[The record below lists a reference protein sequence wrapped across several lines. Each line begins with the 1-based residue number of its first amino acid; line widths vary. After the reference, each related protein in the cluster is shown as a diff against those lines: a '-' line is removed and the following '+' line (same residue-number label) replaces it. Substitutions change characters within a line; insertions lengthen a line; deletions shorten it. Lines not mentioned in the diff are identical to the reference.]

1 MPAASLE
8 VSKTLQYDVLGP
20 PSAAVSISKTLNY
33 DVLKPIASA
42 VNVSKF
48 IQYVV
53 VSSGAGTL
61 CVADLYFSPSGQF
74 FDLTDPNNRGVFHS
88 PTGGANWLGGQA
100 SIPLSAPAPIWLSAQ
115 GGYPADLATN
125 YGNAGPFTLYNALTF
140 CGGGNPPLGNQPY
153 SQNKLIFFNGR
164 HWWTGNQE
172 SNLTYIGAQEV
183 NADFNM
189 YGTDGKSVFPICQNT
204 AANLTKTVVSKLWTD
219 PGGPET
225 TKHAT
230 RLWTVSKTISSAP
243 PVLTVTADNESGST
257 TVVASKPLLTNQ
269 GFWQYS
275 YDVPQS
281 GYMMGLTIQ
290 TLEPDIVLVAAA
302 VGVQMYNFRL

>member
-8 VSKTLQYDVLGP
+8 VSKTLQYDVLGS

-100 SIPLSAPAPIWLSAQ
+100 SIPLSAPVGACVQSPKVRVSLVETMVSDHA
-115 GGYPADLATN
+115 GALAT
-125 YGNAGPFTLYNALTF
+125 A
-140 CGGGNPPLGNQPY
+140 
-153 SQNKLIFFNGR
+153 
-164 HWWTGNQE
+164 
-172 SNLTYIGAQEV
+172 
-183 NADFNM
+183 
-189 YGTDGKSVFPICQNT
+189 
-204 AANLTKTVVSKLWTD
+204 
-219 PGGPET
+219 
-225 TKHAT
+225 
-230 RLWTVSKTISSAP
+230 
-243 PVLTVTADNESGST
+243 
-257 TVVASKPLLTNQ
+257 
-269 GFWQYS
+269 
-275 YDVPQS
+275 
-281 GYMMGLTIQ
+281 
-290 TLEPDIVLVAAA
+290 
-302 VGVQMYNFRL
+302 